1 MKKIAPASKDAAFQ
15 KFLVGLQ
22 MPDYR
27 HVGQDHCPICRVLAK
42 ALNGAGQKG
51 ELLQRYV

>member
-27 HVGQDHCPICRVLAK
+27 HVGADYSPTYRVLAK